1 MSISTLE
8 SAPRASAKKRAPKRV
23 NGCKESRAAHGG
35 VKENRLVEEHLPLVR
50 AVIGRLAMTLPA
62 HVNSEDLY
70 SAGLVGLLNAVR
82 RFDPKGGSSFESYAR
97 VRIRGAVIDELRRMD
112 WVPRSVHDKAK
123 KVEHTMQTLAQRNGR
138 MPSDMEMAGALKIS
152 EGEYERLLEQVRPAS
167 YVCLDSVHGGGE
179 GETVSG
185 THDFIADDTQHDP
198 GERAAR
204 RELARL
210 VEARLLELPEAQRK
224 VLALYY
230 FEDLRLREIA
240 EAFGVTE
247 SRICQVHAQGVLA
260 IKALL
265 RQQDPHIFSPAAAA

>member
-8 SAPRASAKKRAPKRV
+8 SAPRASDRKRPRKRA
-23 NGCKESRAAHGG
+23 NGRKQSGAAHGG
-35 VKENRLVEEHLPLVR
+35 AKENRLVEEHLPLVR

-62 HVNSEDLY
+62 HVNSEDLF

-82 RFDPKGGSSFESYAR
+82 RFDPKGGSSFASYAR

-123 KVEHTMQTLAQRNGR
+123 KGRAHDANPPQRNGR
-138 MPSDMEMAGALKIS
+138 IPSDVEMAAALGIT
-152 EGEYERLLEQVRPAS
+152 EGEYEHLLEQVRPAS

-179 GETVSG
+179 GEAVTG

-210 VEARLLELPEAQRK
+210 VEARLMELPEAQRK

-265 RQQDPHIFSPAAAA
+265 REQDPQIFSSAKAA